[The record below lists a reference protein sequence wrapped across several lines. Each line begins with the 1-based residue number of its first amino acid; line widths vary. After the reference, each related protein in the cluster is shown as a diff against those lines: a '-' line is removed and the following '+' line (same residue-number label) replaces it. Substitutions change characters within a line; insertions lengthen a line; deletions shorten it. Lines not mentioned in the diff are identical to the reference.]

1 MKDEYE
7 AHLGEI
13 REANIKMIYTLHIV
27 HFSFLIL
34 QVKVATIKMQ
44 RDDVLKEHEALSL
57 LF

>member
-7 AHLGEI
+7 AHLAEI
-13 REANIKMIYTLHIV
+13 CGSHIKMICTLHIV

-44 RDDVLKEHEALSL
+44 RDDVLKEQESLSL